1 MVSVQLLHHRI
12 SSLME
17 QSRSLFALMI
27 LLGTLCACGK
37 DRLEDGIAGYDAIGT
52 KVNFDL
58 DEVPYNTLSEYGF
71 FEGKLGTMRP
81 VPELLPFEPI
91 TPLFTDEA
99 EKTRYVWMPPGR
111 KARFNGAHNVLDFP
125 DGSVL
130 LKSFHYN
137 NAQAGGGRRII
148 ETRMLFKRAG
158 QWEIANYVWN
168 SAQTEAYLDLGG
180 STIPVSWTDEDGD
193 ARTIQYRIPS
203 LVECQS
209 CHRRYGANTPIG
221 PEPQNL
227 NGPLWY
233 GTGMSNQLTQWVAHG
248 ILQPGYPKDFLTL
261 VRWDDA
267 SQDLERRVRSYLD
280 INCAHC
286 HDEGRGC
293 SYRAIRLAYERTEDP
308 VNLGVCVVPEEP
320 IEPFSH
326 LVARGNLG
334 RSAMYHR
341 LTTNDEAV
349 RMPLI
354 GRSIVDEEGAALLAE
369 WIQSLGPPC
378 Q

>member
-1 MVSVQLLHHRI
+1 MHLKNMTRNAVLLPLIVIALVLSGCRKEQL
-12 SSLME
+12 
-17 QSRSLFALMI
+17 
-27 LLGTLCACGK
+27 
-37 DRLEDGIAGYDAIGT
+37 DGAGGPVPTGRA

-58 DEVPYNTLSEYGF
+58 EAVPFNTLSEYGF
-71 FEGKLGTMRP
+71 FSGKLAQMQP
-81 VPELLPFEPI
+81 VDEVLPFEPI

-99 EKTRYVWMPPGR
+99 HKARFVWLPEGR
-111 KARFNGAHNVLDFP
+111 KARFNGAHEVLDFP
-125 DGSVL
+125 NGAVL
-130 LKSFHYN
+130 LKSFYYN
-137 NAQAGGGRRII
+137 NALANGGRRII
-148 ETRMLFKRAG
+148 ETRMLYKRDG
-158 QWEIANYVWN
+158 QWEIFNYVWN
-168 SAQTEAYLDLGG
+168 AEQTEAYLNLQG

-193 ARTIQYRIPS
+193 ARSIQYRIPS

-209 CHRRYGANTPIG
+209 CHRKFGANTPIG

-233 GTGMSNQLTQWVAHG
+233 PTGPNNQLSQWVAHG

-261 VRWDDA
+261 VRWTDT
-267 SQDLERRVRSYLD
+267 SKDLEERVRSYLD

-286 HDEGRGC
+286 HDEGRSC
-293 SYRAIRLAYERTEDP
+293 SYRAIRLAYERTANP
-308 VNLGVCVVPEEP
+308 TNMGVCVVPEEP

-326 LVARGNLG
+326 LIARGNLG
-334 RSAMYHR
+334 RSAIYHR

-354 GRSIVDEEGAALLAE
+354 GRSIVDEQGAALMAE
-369 WIQSLGPPC
+369 YIQSLGPPC

>member
-1 MVSVQLLHHRI
+1 MSPSRTLPALL
-12 SSLME
+12 
-17 QSRSLFALMI
+17 I
-27 LLGTLCACGK
+27 LLTTFSACRK
-37 DRLEDGIAGYDAIGT
+37 ERLEDGVAPHTEGAT

-71 FEGKLGTMRP
+71 FAGKLGAMEP
-81 VPELLPFEPI
+81 VNEVLPFAPI

-99 EKTRYVWMPPGR
+99 HKARFVWMPPGR
-111 KARFNGAHNVLDFP
+111 KARFNGAHQVLDFP
-125 DGSVL
+125 DGAVL
-130 LKSFHYN
+130 LKSFYYDK
-137 NAQAGGGRRII
+137 ALAGGGRRII

-168 SAQTEAYLDLGG
+168 DEQSEAYLDLTG
-180 STIPVSWTDEDGD
+180 STIPVSWTDEEGD
-193 ARTIQYRIPS
+193 ARSIQYRIPS

-209 CHRRYGANTPIG
+209 CHRKYGSNTPIG

-233 GTGMSNQLTQWVAHG
+233 GTGPNNQLAQWVAHG

-261 VRWDDA
+261 VRWDDT
-267 SQDLERRVRSYLD
+267 SEDLEQRVRSYLD

-286 HDEGRGC
+286 HDEGRSC

-341 LTTNDEAV
+341 LTTNEEAI

-354 GRSIVDEEGAALLAE
+354 GRSIVDEQGAALLAE
-369 WIQSLGPPC
+369 WIQSLGPAC